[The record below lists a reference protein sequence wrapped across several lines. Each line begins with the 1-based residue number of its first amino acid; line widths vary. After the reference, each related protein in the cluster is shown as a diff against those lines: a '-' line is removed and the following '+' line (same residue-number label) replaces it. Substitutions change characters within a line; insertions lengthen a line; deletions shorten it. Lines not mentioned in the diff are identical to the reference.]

1 MINELRL
8 KDLRTIADI
17 CAKSKHAYFNS
28 EAWRDQSIYDAFV
41 SGNRQKEIATATC
54 LSVERVK
61 KIIKSQKA
69 ENE

>member
-1 MINELRL
+1 MLNELR
-8 KDLRTIADI
+8 TVADT
-17 CAKSKHAYFNS
+17 CANAKHVYFNC
-28 EAWRDQSIYDAFV
+28 EAWRDKTIYDAFTK
-41 SGNRQKEIATATC
+41 GDRQKDIAQAAG

>member
-1 MINELRL
+1 MLNE
-8 KDLRTIADI
+8 LRTIANI
-17 CAKSKHAYFNS
+17 CAKSKHIYFNF

-41 SGNRQKEIATATC
+41 IGNSQKEIATSVG

-61 KIIKSQKA
+61 KIIKAMKA